1 METTRQGD
9 GAAQRLFGRT
19 RTAILGLLYA
29 HPDREFYQQEITQ
42 AAGVNQSAVQRELQ
56 NLEDAGLVTRRQD
69 GRRVYYGANEAS
81 PLFPDLESIVRKTV
95 GLADVIR
102 AALEPLGDRI
112 EVAFVFGSLAA
123 GDATEESDVD
133 LMVIG
138 QVGLRDVAPLVSKI
152 GSALGREVNPVT
164 ISPQEWAERLAQSDH
179 FIGNVARGPKLF
191 IVGDASE
198 LE

>member
-1 METTRQGD
+1 M
-9 GAAQRLFGRT
+9 
-19 RTAILGLLYA
+19 
-29 HPDREFYQQEITQ
+29 
-42 AAGVNQSAVQRELQ
+42 
-56 NLEDAGLVTRRQD
+56 
-69 GRRVYYGANEAS
+69 
-81 PLFPDLESIVRKTV
+81 
-95 GLADVIR
+95 
-102 AALEPLGDRI
+102 
-112 EVAFVFGSLAA
+112 FGSLAA